1 MRAPA
6 LDEPALGVL
15 RRHQVVAFMEDR
27 GIEANAQLLQ
37 PVTAID
43 VFVRLCLNLLNLY
56 RSSVSPPTLPA
67 HSVDCRCIRRCSTLQ
82 LLEH

>member
-1 MRAPA
+1 
-6 LDEPALGVL
+6 
-15 RRHQVVAFMEDR
+15 MEDR

-56 RSSVSPPTLPA
+56 RSSVSHPYCLLTVWPVSAVDDTLNPA
-67 HSVDCRCIRRCSTLQ
+67 FRAFRES
-82 LLEH
+82 

>member
-1 MRAPA
+1 
-6 LDEPALGVL
+6 
-15 RRHQVVAFMEDR
+15 MEDR

-56 RSSVSPPTLPA
+56 RSSVSHPHCLHTLEPVTAIYYIGPA
-67 HSVDCRCIRRCSTLQ
+67 IAWEVTSEAILSPRCTS
-82 LLEH
+82 